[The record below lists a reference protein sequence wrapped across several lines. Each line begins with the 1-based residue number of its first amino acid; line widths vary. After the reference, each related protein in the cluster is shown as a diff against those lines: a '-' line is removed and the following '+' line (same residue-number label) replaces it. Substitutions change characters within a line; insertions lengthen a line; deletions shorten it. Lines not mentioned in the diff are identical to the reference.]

1 VNWIVPQ
8 SRGGKTYPNRV
19 ENMLN
24 KIKLGVST
32 FFIGKKDFD
41 RFFDQ
46 IKGFPINYIEFKT
59 DPPNFPPQEMKDSDI
74 QNIKDKLEEAGL
86 KPTVHA
92 PIYDVN
98 LASLNHRIREASIKC
113 ISESLHFARRIA
125 AEIVVVHA
133 GHLPRDYP
141 ERLFPLAQKNALD
154 SLKQLAQEAGKFGIL
169 VGLEN
174 NAKSKNY
181 VMIKGKDEHLSLIQE
196 ANSSNLKMVLD
207 IGHANLFGASLE
219 DYIKSVSP
227 YLCEIHL
234 HNNFGEKDNHS
245 SLDNGE
251 IDVKNLIELIKKSD
265 LSIPLILE
273 MDKMEDFKK
282 SFDFLLQERFISKD

>member
-1 VNWIVPQ
+1 MA
-8 SRGGKTYPNRV
+8 KET
-19 ENMLN
+19 
-24 KIKLGVST
+24 KFGVST
-32 FFIGKKDFD
+32 FFIGRRDFD
-41 RFFDQ
+41 RFFNEVKNLP
-46 IKGFPINYIEFKT
+46 IKYIEFKT

-113 ISESLHFARRIA
+113 ILESFHFARRID
-125 AEIVVVHA
+125 AEIIVVHA

-174 NAKSKNY
+174 NAKSKNH
-181 VMIKGKDEHLSLIQE
+181 VMIKGKDEHLALIQE
-196 ANSSNLKMVLD
+196 VNSSNLKMVLD

-219 DYIKSVSP
+219 DYIKSVSS

-273 MDKMEDFKK
+273 MDKMEDFEK
-282 SFDFLLQERFISKD
+282 SFDFLLQERFILKD

>member
-1 VNWIVPQ
+1 
-8 SRGGKTYPNRV
+8 
-19 ENMLN
+19 MLN

-32 FFIGKKDFD
+32 FLIGKKDFD
-41 RFFDQ
+41 WFFDQ
-46 IKGFPINYIEFKT
+46 IKDFPINYIEFKT
-59 DPPNFPPQEMKDSDI
+59 DPPNFPPQELKDSDI
-74 QNIKDKLEEAGL
+74 KNIKGKLKKANL

-98 LASLNHRIREASIKC
+98 LASLNHKIRETSIKS
-113 ISESLHFARRIA
+113 ILESLYFAQKIN
-125 AEIVVVHA
+125 AEILIVHA
-133 GHLPRDYP
+133 GHLPKDYP
-141 ERLFPLAQKNALD
+141 ERFFPSAYENALN
-154 SLKQLAQEAGKFGIL
+154 SLRQLAQEAGKFRIL

-196 ANSSNLKMVLD
+196 VNSSNLKMVLD

-219 DYIKSVSP
+219 DYLTSVSP

-251 IDVKNLIELIKKSD
+251 IDIKNLIELTKKLD

-282 SFDFLLQERFISKD
+282 SFEFLLKQRVISKD

>member
-1 VNWIVPQ
+1 
-8 SRGGKTYPNRV
+8 
-19 ENMLN
+19 MLN
-24 KIKLGVST
+24 EIKLGVST

-41 RFFDQ
+41 WFFNQ
-46 IKGFPINYIEFKT
+46 IKDFPINYIEFKT
-59 DPPNFPPQEMKDSDI
+59 DPPNFYPQELNHSDI
-74 QNIKDKLEEAGL
+74 KNIKDKLKKANL

-98 LASLNHRIREASIKC
+98 LASLNHKIREASIKS
-113 ISESLHFARRIA
+113 ILDSLDFAKKIE
-125 AEIVVVHA
+125 AEILVVHA
-133 GHLPRDYP
+133 GHLPMDYP
-141 ERLFPLAQKNALD
+141 QALFPEAQENALN
-154 SLKQLAQEAGKFGIL
+154 SLRQLASEAEKGKISL
-169 VGLEN
+169 GLEN
-174 NAKSKNY
+174 NAKSKKNY
-181 VMIKGKDEHLSLIQE
+181 VMIEGKDQHLFLIQK

-219 DYIKSVSP
+219 DYLKTISP

-245 SLDNGE
+245 SLDNGK
-251 IDVKNLIELIKKSD
+251 IDVKNIIELTKRLG

-282 SFDFLLQERFISKD
+282 SFEFLLKERVI